1 VKGKLLPLRRA
12 RAATGEP
19 AEDGAGPG
27 DRAQERMSDEALV
40 AACSVGD
47 AAALGA
53 LYDRLQPQVWRFLA
67 RLTGRHTVD
76 DLDDLVQATFLAVGS
91 AAARYRG
98 GAAVRTWVFAIAAN
112 VARRHAEGRS
122 QHQRAIDRFAE
133 LPADPA
139 ARPDETTLRR
149 DLLRRVRE
157 ALDSLPHDLRVAFV
171 MCEVEEVAGREA
183 ARVLDIP
190 EGTLWR
196 RLHDARR
203 AVRAAVDGEDA
214 P

>member
-1 VKGKLLPLRRA
+1 VRGKLLPLRRA
-12 RAATGEP
+12 RGAAGDC
-19 AEDGAGPG
+19 AADAGGAAAGAPQG
-27 DRAQERMSDEALV
+27 MSDEALV

-67 RLTGRHTVD
+67 RITGRHGVD
-76 DLDDLVQATFLAVGS
+76 DLDDLVQATFLAVHG

-112 VARRHAEGRS
+112 IARRHAEGRI
-122 QHQRAIDRFAE
+122 QHQRAIDRIAE

-139 ARPDETTLRR
+139 ARPDESTERR
-149 DLLRRVRE
+149 DLLCRVRT
-157 ALDSLPHDLRVAFV
+157 ALEDLPHDLRVAFV
-171 MCEVEEVAGREA
+171 MCEVEEVPGREA

-203 AVRAAVDGEDA
+203 AVRTAVGGEDA
-214 P
+214 R

>member
-1 VKGKLLPLRRA
+1 VRGKLLPLRRA
-12 RAATGEP
+12 RAVPSEL
-19 AEDGAGPG
+19 
-27 DRAQERMSDEALV
+27 SDEALV

-53 LYDRLQPQVWRFLA
+53 LYDRFQPQVWRFLA
-67 RLTGRHTVD
+67 RMTGRRGVE
-76 DLDDLVQATFLAVGS
+76 DLDDLVQSTFLAVPG
-91 AAARYRG
+91 AAVRYRG
-98 GAAVRTWVFAIAAN
+98 GASVRTWLFAIAAN
-112 VARRHAEGRS
+112 IARRHVHGQLR
-122 QHQRAIDRFAE
+122 QQVAINRLAE
-133 LPADPA
+133 LPAEPA
-139 ARPDETTLRR
+139 ARPDESTERR
-149 DLLRRVRE
+149 DLLVRVRS

-171 MCEVEEVAGREA
+171 MCEVEEIAGREA

-203 AVRAAVDGEDA
+203 AVRAAVDGEQI